1 MSLSGNLRKR
11 RGSWSSLSRA
21 PHTTAGAEPQAP
33 ARAALPAQ
41 DYRISPL
48 LALLAGNC
56 YTEGIE
62 RFPPYRQA
70 QLADQAEATRK
81 EHTVSD
87 EPRRRISRRA
97 FMRGAAILGGTLVA
111 GGIGYRSLHNH
122 LGRDF
127 RPERATAYLDRIQPS
142 DSPAALPNIIII
154 LLDDLGY
161 GDLDAPTINTPNL
174 ERMAAEGVRL
184 TSFCASAAL
193 CSPSRAGLLTGRY
206 PVRTHI
212 TNPLY
217 PTGHPMNLLMDVL
230 GRYAYSVTGI
240 PEDEILLPEVLSRR
254 GYRTGMVGKWH
265 LGDKP
270 GHRPNDRGF
279 DSFYGVLYSNDE
291 RPYAIYRDQEIAV
304 EDPADQNLLTR
315 DFTHEA
321 QAFIRENRGGPFF
334 LYLAHPMPHE
344 PMHAS
349 EDFRGQSQAG
359 LYGDTVEELDW
370 GVGEVLRTLKEQSLD
385 QNTLVVFTS
394 DNGPWWQGNPG
405 FTRGRKMLT
414 FEGGFRVPFIARW
427 PGVIPAG
434 TLSDEMSMNFDLFP
448 TCLQLAGVPLPT
460 DRIID
465 GEDILPVLTGMSP
478 SPHDTLYFYD
488 TRTLLAVRRQQW
500 KYHRRFRT
508 DNAGYWPLQQGP
520 FLFDLK
526 ADPNESYSLIESRP
540 ETAAELASMLDAWDA
555 RMEANLRGWIS

>member
-1 MSLSGNLRKR
+1 MK
-11 RGSWSSLSRA
+11 
-21 PHTTAGAEPQAP
+21 
-33 ARAALPAQ
+33 
-41 DYRISPL
+41 
-48 LALLAGNC
+48 
-56 YTEGIE
+56 
-62 RFPPYRQA
+62 
-70 QLADQAEATRK
+70 
-81 EHTVSD
+81 
-87 EPRRRISRRA
+87 
-97 FMRGAAILGGTLVA
+97 GAAILGGTLVA

-142 DSPAALPNIIII
+142 DSPGALPNIVII

-174 ERMAAEGVRL
+174 DRMAAEGVRL

-212 TNPLY
+212 TTPLY
-217 PTGHPMNLLMDVL
+217 PTGHAMNLLMDVL

-279 DSFYGVLYSNDE
+279 DSFYGVLYSNDVS
-291 RPYAIYRDQEIAV
+291 PYAIYRDQEIVVDA
-304 EDPADQNLLTR
+304 PADQNLLTG
-315 DFTHEA
+315 DFTREA
-321 QAFIRENRGGPFF
+321 QAFIRENKGEPFF

-349 EDFRGQSQAG
+349 ASFRGQSQAG
-359 LYGDTVEELDW
+359 LYGDAVEELDW
-370 GVGEVLRTLKEQSLD
+370 GIGEVLKTLNEQSLD

-405 FTRGRKMLT
+405 YTRGRKMLT

-465 GEDILPVLTGMSP
+465 GEDILPVLTGTSP

-488 TRTLLAVRRQQW
+488 TRTLLAVRHQQW

-520 FLFDLK
+520 FLFDLER
-526 ADPNESYSLIESRP
+526 DPNESYSLIESRP

-555 RMEANLRGWIS
+555 EMAANLRGWIS